1 MLKGRVSTIDEEF
14 EKGQDTPKLTKE
26 ESAEW
31 LNMKIMNKAKDCIRY
46 PGKDQKITLDAV
58 TNRVYEGLVEDWGY
72 NNIILNAMR
81 MLKVDRAYIMAVIE
95 ILFDED
101 GEPIKPVSET
111 GGSDVAKQTIAQP
124 TAEPAYS
131 EDGRASPYYTA
142 SLISID
148 EAHEAHDELEKA
160 QVKGFIRTRKGKM
173 ERVNPFERKG
183 MHGIMQVYK
192 NEHGEPK
199 MKGFV
204 PDHHHNVSAYYGS
217 HKEGSGDKEAL
228 NALKS
233 KGFKRVPNRKDLYTN
248 PKTKHL
254 AVLHGGG
261 KKGDGHGPGWS
272 VTAFRERGKSTPSR
286 ESASSRFLENVGRR
300 ETRTSKYDKE

>member
-46 PGKDQKITLDAV
+46 PGKDQEITIDAV

-72 NNIILNAMR
+72 NNIILLNAMR
-81 MLKVDRAYIMAVIE
+81 TLKVDRAYIMAVIE

-101 GEPIKPVSET
+101 GEPISASEP
-111 GGSDVAKQTIAQP
+111 GGSEAKQPIAQP

-148 EAHEAHDELEKA
+148 EAHEAHDELEKS
-160 QVKGFIRTRKGKM
+160 QVKGFVRTKKGKL
-173 ERVNPFERKG
+173 ERVNPFSRKG
-183 MHGIMQVYK
+183 EAAVKVNRKLFNESKSNVLGYMDDILDHY
-192 NEHGEPK
+192 NEHSVQSLRHNYDDNEVNKVVGESVAYAVDILRESESKDDIRIIPHLLEWASQKYRVEPK
-199 MKGFV
+199 L
-204 PDHHHNVSAYYGS
+204 
-217 HKEGSGDKEAL
+217 L
-228 NALKS
+228 NKLLIKYQDEHI
-233 KGFKRVPNRKDLYTN
+233 PN
-248 PKTKHL
+248 P
-254 AVLHGGG
+254 GM
-261 KKGDGHGPGWS
+261 KKG
-272 VTAFRERGKSTPSR
+272 E
-286 ESASSRFLENVGRR
+286 
-300 ETRTSKYDKE
+300 

>member
-81 MLKVDRAYIMAVIE
+81 TLKVDRAYIMAVIE

-101 GEPIKPVSET
+101 GEPIQPTKES
-111 GGSDVAKQTIAQP
+111 GIGSDVKQL
-124 TAEPAYS
+124 AEPASS

-142 SLISID
+142 SLMTID
-148 EAHEAHDELEKA
+148 EAHEKLEKA
-160 QVKGFIRTRKGKM
+160 YIGHKKLTAELGKKKGVKTPGALASWIGRRKYGKEKYQEM
-173 ERVNPFERKG
+173 AAKD
-183 MHGIMQVYK
+183 K
-192 NEHGEPK
+192 K
-199 MKGFV
+199 MKKV
-204 PDHHHNVSAYYGS
+204 KPKKNIPSA
-217 HKEGSGDKEAL
+217 K
-228 NALKS
+228 
-233 KGFKRVPNRKDLYTN
+233 
-248 PKTKHL
+248 
-254 AVLHGGG
+254 
-261 KKGDGHGPGWS
+261 
-272 VTAFRERGKSTPSR
+272 
-286 ESASSRFLENVGRR
+286 ESA
-300 ETRTSKYDKE
+300 KEQKK